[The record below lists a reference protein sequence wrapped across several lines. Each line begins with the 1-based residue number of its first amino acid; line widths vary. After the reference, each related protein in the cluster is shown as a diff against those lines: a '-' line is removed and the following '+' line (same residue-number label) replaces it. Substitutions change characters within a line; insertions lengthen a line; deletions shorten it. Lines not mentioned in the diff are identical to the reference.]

1 MRQFACVCVF
11 SVVVISVFLA
21 FIAQMHNYFNLLEI
35 SQYVIHIYNVEKHS
49 ERLTYKTIDSTLGQV
64 WSINLIWL
72 ESKSNLTHRWNLIG
86 HVLKYGFLLQLLFIF
101 YRSKFNS
108 CSTFSKRQLQI
119 HFVCFVSRQHK

>member
-64 WSINLIWL
+64 WSSNLIWL
-72 ESKSNLTHRWNLIG
+72 EGKSNLTHRWNLIG

-108 CSTFSKRQLQI
+108 CSTFSQRQFQI
-119 HFVCFVSRQHK
+119 YFVCFVSRQHK